1 MQHANVE
8 IPEGVQKY
16 RSDTP
21 EIYAVGVSVAVL
33 SVWILNE
40 ALGVEKI
47 SQGRLGRKKKKGKS
61 NGSPKEEQ
69 HLRLICTLPHQRL
82 VGDRKFQFIT
92 FLLARWLET
101 CHMSTMV
108 YQVSRDCLRQVPLQS
123 CVP

>member
-47 SQGRLGRKKKKGKS
+47 SQGRLGRKKKKKKASQMGAPRNS
-61 NGSPKEEQ
+61 N
-69 HLRLICTLPHQRL
+69 I
-82 VGDRKFQFIT
+82 
-92 FLLARWLET
+92 
-101 CHMSTMV
+101 
-108 YQVSRDCLRQVPLQS
+108 
-123 CVP
+123 